1 MVNAQQ
7 ILTIKGKMGMYNS
20 IFIYFSFI
28 IKCKF
33 IDTLLQVLKFLQIY
47 GLVVDTDHRLVY
59 VPS

>member
-7 ILTIKGKMGMYNS
+7 ILTIKGKIGMYNS

-33 IDTLLQVLKFLQIY
+33 IDTLLQVLKFLQMY